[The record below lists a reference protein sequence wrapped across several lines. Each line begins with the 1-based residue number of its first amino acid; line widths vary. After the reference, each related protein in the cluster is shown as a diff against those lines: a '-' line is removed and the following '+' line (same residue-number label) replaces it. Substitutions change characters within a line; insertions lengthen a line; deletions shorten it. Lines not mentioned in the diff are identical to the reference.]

1 MNESEMETEINDIV
15 LKCWNE
21 SCVTPVQVK
30 LACLKA
36 YKAGMEAA
44 RKIYTS

>member
-1 MNESEMETEINDIV
+1 MKESEMETEINDIV
-15 LKCWNE
+15 LNRWNE
-21 SCVTPVQVK
+21 SCVTPIQVK
-30 LACLKA
+30 LACLEA

>member
-15 LKCWNE
+15 LNRWNE
-21 SCVTPVQVK
+21 SCVTPIQVK
-30 LACLKA
+30 LACLEA

-44 RKIYTS
+44 RKIYAS